1 VTHPLVAEPDP
12 EELARYRARL
22 RDWLEAHIP
31 AWWRDSRWAT
41 PFEVAEDRF
50 DDVREWQRTLFRAG
64 YMGLRWPREYGG
76 QGLSLAHELARADEF
91 QRAKAPPV
99 ANTIGITLCGPAL
112 LEFGSEAQRRKH
124 LPAILSADE
133 IWVQGYSEPG
143 AGSDLAGLQTRA
155 VREGADWVVNG
166 QKIWTTH
173 GLHGDW
179 IFCLVRTDPH
189 VKKQEGIGF
198 LLIDMRTPGIVV
210 RPIVNATGDREFC
223 EVFFSDVRVPAEN
236 MVGAPTQGWQVA
248 NHVLR
253 HERGADVSVVRYGE
267 FLNEI
272 AARARTVRR
281 GGRPLGDDPRF
292 RQRWAQLRVEF
303 EVLRQGVV
311 RELEDQRAGRSPG
324 PESSRFKLQQ
334 SEFEQRL
341 MRLATDVQ
349 GPYGQLWLD
358 GPRGIDAGIWQW
370 RELWSR
376 AYTIYGGSSEI
387 QRNILSERVLGLPRA

>member
-1 VTHPLVAEPDP
+1 MEPEPQPDAEA
-12 EELARYRARL
+12 LTRYRGQL
-22 RDWLEAHIP
+22 RDWLAANIP
-31 AWWRDSRWAT
+31 GWWRDSRYAT
-41 PFEVAEDRF
+41 PFEVPESRF
-50 DDVREWQRTLFRAG
+50 DDVREWQRALFRAG
-64 YMGLRWPREYGG
+64 YMGLRWPREFGG

-91 QRAKAPPV
+91 QRAKAPPI

-112 LEFGSEAQRRKH
+112 LEFGSDAQRRRH

-143 AGSDLAGLQTRA
+143 AGSDLAGLSTRA
-155 VREGADWVVNG
+155 ERVGAEWVVNG

-173 GLHGDW
+173 GMHGDW
-179 IFCLVRTDPH
+179 IFCLVRTDPS

-210 RPIVNATGDREFC
+210 RPIVNATGDGEFC
-223 EVFFSDVRVPAEN
+223 EVFLSDVRVPAEN
-236 MVGAPTQGWQVA
+236 MVGAPTQGWTIA

-253 HERGADVSVVRYGE
+253 HERGADISVVRYGD
-267 FLNEI
+267 FLAEI
-272 AARARTVRR
+272 ARRARSVRR
-281 GGRPLGDDPRF
+281 GSTPLSDDPRF
-292 RQRWAQLRVEF
+292 RQRWAQLRLEF
-303 EVLRQGVV
+303 EVLRQGV
-311 RELEDQRAGRSPG
+311 LRALGDLRDGRQPG

-349 GPYGQLWLD
+349 GPFGQLWLD
-358 GPRGIDAGIWQW
+358 GPRGIDGGIWQW

-376 AYTIYGGSSEI
+376 AYSIYGGSSEI
-387 QRNILSERVLGLPRA
+387 QRNILSERVLGLPRS